1 MRRLLSRVFLAACL
15 AAPLAVGLAPGLQA
29 ETLQQTFTALPVKAR
44 MALQRELARADLY
57 LAETNGDWSAAT
69 ERALLR
75 SAEDI
80 AMKTGDRIHPKLT
93 NAQDAQRYMTR
104 LAEGNYSR
112 LLYGGNFLERIFF
125 LDSDLIRDME
135 S

>member
-1 MRRLLSRVFLAACL
+1 MRRLFVTVTLAA
-15 AAPLAVGLAPGLQA
+15 GLAGLSAAGLRA

-44 MALQRELARADLY
+44 VALQRELARADLF

-93 NAQDAQRYMTR
+93 NAQEANRYMTR
-104 LAEGNYSR
+104 LAEGSYSR
-112 LLYGGNFLERIFF
+112 LLYGGNFLQRIFF
-125 LDSDLIRDME
+125 LDSDLMRDIE

>member
-1 MRRLLSRVFLAACL
+1 MRRLLSRVFLVACL
-15 AAPLAVGLAPGLQA
+15 AAPLVAGLAPGLRA

-44 MALQRELARADLY
+44 VALQRELARADLF
-57 LAETNGDWSAAT
+57 LAESNGDWNAAT

-80 AMKTGDRIHPKLT
+80 AMKTGDRVHPKLT
-93 NAQDAQRYMTR
+93 NAQEAQRYMTR
-104 LAEGNYSR
+104 LAEGSYSR
-112 LLYGGNFLERIFF
+112 LLYGGNLLERIFF
-125 LDSDLIRDME
+125 LDSDLMRDIE